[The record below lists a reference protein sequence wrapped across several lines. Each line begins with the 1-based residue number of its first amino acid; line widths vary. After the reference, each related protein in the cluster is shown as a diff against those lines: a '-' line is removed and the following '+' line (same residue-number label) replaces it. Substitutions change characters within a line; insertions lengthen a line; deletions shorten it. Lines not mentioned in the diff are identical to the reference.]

1 MENQQKIEAPTES
14 DIDSVAQAILHA
26 QRVTMEVLGS
36 EMNGTRKDLSLIQQL
51 LDTRTI
57 EPEST
62 YTLQALGLAFGRVF
76 IHDNEGFDWWMVEDE
91 YGRDPALRY
100 RHSSLLAFPRTMLS
114 KRIEDGEHP
123 NVTELFDQL
132 ADRMTQLISEGYAER

>member
-1 MENQQKIEAPTES
+1 MENQKIEAPTEA
-14 DIDSVAQAILHA
+14 DIDTVARAILHA
-26 QRVTMEVLGS
+26 QRVTTEVLGV
-36 EMNGTRKDLSLIQQL
+36 EMGGTRQDLALIQQL

-76 IHDNEGFDWWMVEDE
+76 IHEYEGFDWWMVEDE

-123 NVTELFDQL
+123 NVIELFDQL
-132 ADRMTQLISEGYAER
+132 ADRMTQLISQGYAQR

>member
-1 MENQQKIEAPTES
+1 MENRQKIEAPTEA
-14 DIDSVAQAILHA
+14 DIDRVARALLHA
-26 QRVTMEVLGS
+26 QRVTTEILGV
-36 EMNGTRKDLSLIQQL
+36 ELDGTRRDLALIQQL

-62 YTLQALGLAFGRVF
+62 YTLQALGLAFGDVF
-76 IHDNEGFDWWMVEDE
+76 IHENEGFDWWMVEDE

-100 RHSSLLAFPRTMLS
+100 QHSSLLAFPRTMLS

-123 NVTELFDQL
+123 NVIDLFEQL
-132 ADRMTQLISEGYAER
+132 TDRMTQLIADGYAER